1 MRIREIQGMLI
12 ALMNGYN
19 SPRGE
24 LDSKILRLIDD
35 ARETVVDILTEGA
48 SKQDILDAIF
58 ELLAVA
64 TILKIDVER
73 EINEFLEEKT
83 YSINN

>member
-19 SPRGE
+19 TPKKE
-24 LDSKILRLIDD
+24 IDSKILRLIDD

-64 TILKIDVER
+64 TILKIDVEK
-73 EINEFLEEKT
+73 EINEFLEDKA
-83 YSINN
+83 YSVIN

>member
-19 SPRGE
+19 SPRSE

-64 TILKIDVER
+64 TILKIDVEK
-73 EINEFLEEKT
+73 EINEFLEEKV

>member
-1 MRIREIQGMLI
+1 MLI

-19 SPRGE
+19 APKKGV
-24 LDSKILRLIDD
+24 DSKILQLIDD

-64 TILKIDVER
+64 TILKIDVEK
-73 EINEFLEEKT
+73 EINEFLEEKI
-83 YSINN
+83 YSIIN